1 MEEQHEAGAST
12 ASSGFSFG
20 GWKGQRLAT
29 AATPFAQSASQ
40 QHRKQVTSL
49 PSHPPL
55 EEAVEERTPEEVSG
69 PQLRSEGSELAEAG
83 RYREALAK
91 WEHAL
96 LLTPDDPLL
105 FELKAQVLME
115 EERWWAAVLAATRAT
130 ELDPRWADGFVTRG
144 RAELNY
150 GEVALAIAS
159 FETALDL
166 LPPDHGYVTPVER
179 ERAAPPIDY
188 DALKYRKRRAII
200 SEQNQR
206 EQPPGGEQ
214 PTTTTREKS
223 ERGADDDGGQDP
235 RTLWETVRQVGEA
248 SLRERR
254 GRTDQQD
261 GTTNDFIEEFDEA
274 EGGDEEEQMDIEGEK
289 KGSNHQ

>member
-1 MEEQHEAGAST
+1 M
-12 ASSGFSFG
+12 
-20 GWKGQRLAT
+20 
-29 AATPFAQSASQ
+29 
-40 QHRKQVTSL
+40 
-49 PSHPPL
+49 
-55 EEAVEERTPEEVSG
+55 
-69 PQLRSEGSELAEAG
+69 
-83 RYREALAK
+83 
-91 WEHAL
+91 
-96 LLTPDDPLL
+96 
-105 FELKAQVLME
+105 
-115 EERWWAAVLAATRAT
+115 
-130 ELDPRWADGFVTRG
+130 
-144 RAELNY
+144 
-150 GEVALAIAS
+150 
-159 FETALDL
+159 
-166 LPPDHGYVTPVER
+166 
-179 ERAAPPIDY
+179 
-188 DALKYRKRRAII
+188 KYRKRRAII